1 MAISAADGGLLASL
15 LGPRAEKTIPLPG
28 YLGKPIEEG
37 GKGASCVL
45 YALGFDE
52 IADAHMDARAWI
64 AKKYNLDP
72 HDVEIF
78 AADILDLEKQVQVVF
93 RACRDPQSP
102 TTLQLAKYVTDVRRM
117 PPDDIRWLHDQ
128 AIEWASENSEYTKV
142 KLDELGKMVLED
154 VGKGGVPEIFWQR
167 CDSVTL
173 RSIARLLAKELGN
186 SRLRISRLER
196 SLDTSPP
203 SNSSPTLIEPSE
215 SMA

>member
-28 YLGKPIEEG
+28 YLGKSESEG
-37 GKGASCVL
+37 GKGATCVIV
-45 YALGFDE
+45 ALGFDE
-52 IADAHMDARAWI
+52 ISDAHMDARAWI

-72 HDVEIF
+72 HDVELF

-102 TTLQLAKYVTDVRRM
+102 STLALAKYVTDIRRM
-117 PPDDIRWLHDQ
+117 SPDDIRWLHDQ
-128 AIEWASENSEYTKV
+128 AVEWATENSEYTKI

-154 VGKGGVPEIFWQR
+154 VGKGGVPEILWQR

-173 RSIARLLAKELGN
+173 RSIGRLLAKELGN
-186 SRLRISRLER
+186 SLLRISRLER
-196 SLDTSPP
+196 SMDTSLP
-203 SNSSPTLIEPSE
+203 SNSSPTSTEPSE
-215 SMA
+215 SAT